1 MRRLIILGIL
11 AIGLPPGPSAGQEG
25 SQAPNAWYEGFEGPD
40 PTWRVVGGNAQYR
53 VEFHGRVSG
62 EAHSGQQS
70 ERIRIWASGGTEV
83 FIGHTVGRPRIIDE
97 LLPTV
102 WVKSDRQGIQ
112 MAVQVVLPRST
123 DPRTRRPLTTVLY
136 GSSYTTVGRWQQLR
150 VAELPLLLARQTRVL
165 RTQFGPQ
172 IDPREAYVEQV
183 LLNIYGGPGATEVWI
198 DDLDVAH
205 HVGPPPEVAATGP
218 PAALP
223 TGGMSG
229 TRLPES
235 GTGIAGPTPEP
246 RRGAT
251 LSGSLL
257 RIDDREFF
265 PRIIEY
271 QGEPLSFLRQ
281 LGFNTIAF
289 AQVPTA
295 ELLEEA
301 GRLGLWVICPPPFSP
316 RPEGAGQIEE
326 PLPEI
331 GPLFDRVLAWD
342 LGSGLGAKHL
352 MATAAWARQ
361 VKSADRR
368 CPGRPICCRPTSQLR
383 AYCRAVHIAILGRG
397 VLATGLDLSDYALW
411 LRQRPSLL
419 IPGAPFWTT
428 VETQPPELLRR
439 QWSAL
444 GQNPASAA
452 FSPEALR
459 LLVYTAITCG
469 SRGLWFQSSSPL
481 NAEDAETR
489 LRALTLELLNL
500 ELELMEPWAA
510 AGSVLAT
517 VPGSE
522 PALVATLLQTNHARL
537 LVPIWS
543 PPGSQCVAG
552 QAAAHDLS
560 FLVPG
565 VPETNKAYWMLPGEL
580 RPFHPPRKAGGV
592 RVTVDEFD
600 VTALVM
606 LTQHPTVVAAMGRR
620 AAQIGRRSAE
630 LHRELA
636 AWQFRRDSELAG
648 HLAVPNPAVHYAA
661 YLAEA
666 QKHLQ
671 ECDRQIRMGNFS
683 AAALAAC
690 RATRPLRLLE
700 REHWEAA
707 VRRLNSPVASP
718 PAVTFATL
726 PWHWRLMEQVAASR
740 PATSLLPAAD
750 FEDLAVVFGAGWQH
764 FQHPHPELQSEAELA
779 PAAAHGGKLGLR
791 LAVLTQQQGEPP
803 IVESPP
809 VWITSPAVP
818 VAAGQ
823 LLRIQGWVHVPRPIR
838 GSVDGLLILDS
849 LGGEPLAYRVR
860 HTEGWQQFVL
870 YRVVTQTGT
879 MSLTFALAGVGEAF
893 LDDVEIQP
901 LGPAVPLAP

>member
-1 MRRLIILGIL
+1 MQ
-11 AIGLPPGPSAGQEG
+11 GPAAGQEG
-25 SQAPNAWYEGFEGPD
+25 PQVANAWYEGFEGPE
-40 PTWRVVGGNAQYR
+40 PSWRVVGGNAQYR
-53 VEFHGRVSG
+53 VEFHGRVSD
-62 EAHSGQQS
+62 EAHSGQRC
-70 ERIRIWASGGTEV
+70 ERIRIFASGGTEV
-83 FIGHTVGRPRIIDE
+83 FIGHPVGRPRIIDE

-102 WVKSDRQGIQ
+102 WVKSDRQGMQ

-123 DPRTRRPLTTVLY
+123 DPRTRRPLATVLY

-165 RTQFGPQ
+165 RAQFGPQ
-172 IDPREAYVEQV
+172 VDPREAYVEQV
-183 LLNIYGGPGATEVWI
+183 LLNIYGGPGVTDVWI

-205 HVGPPPEVAATGP
+205 HVGPPPEVLATGP
-218 PAALP
+218 PVALP
-223 TGGMSG
+223 AGVGSG
-229 TRLPES
+229 VRLPDS
-235 GTGIAGPTPEP
+235 ASWNAMASSEP
-246 RRGAT
+246 RRGPAF
-251 LSGSLL
+251 SGSLL
-257 RIDDREFF
+257 RIDDREMF

-281 LGFNTIAF
+281 LGFNAVAL
-289 AQVPTA
+289 AQVPSA

-301 GRLGLWVICPPPFSP
+301 GRLGLWIICPPPFSP
-316 RPEGAGQIEE
+316 RPDGAGDAEGPI
-326 PLPEI
+326 PEI

-342 LGSGLGAKHL
+342 LGAGLGAKHL
-352 MATAAWARQ
+352 PATTAWARQ

-368 CPGRPICCRPTSQLR
+368 CPGRPIVCRPTSQLR
-383 AYCRAVHIAILGRG
+383 GYGRAVDIPVLGRR
-397 VLATGLDLSDYALW
+397 VLGTGLDLSDYALW
-411 LRQRPSLL
+411 LRRRPSLM
-419 IPGAPFWTT
+419 IPGGAFWTT
-428 VETQPPELLRR
+428 IETQPAELLRR

-444 GQNPASAA
+444 GQEPASAT
-452 FSPEALR
+452 FSPESLR

-469 SRGLWFQSSSPL
+469 SRGLWFQSTSPL
-481 NAEDAETR
+481 NAGDADTR

-500 ELELMEPWAA
+500 EMELMEPWAA

-552 QAAAHDLS
+552 QAAGHDLS

-592 RVTVDEFD
+592 RVTVEEFD
-600 VTALVM
+600 LTALVM

-630 LHRELA
+630 IFRELA
-636 AWQFRRDSELAG
+636 AWQLRRDSELAG
-648 HLAVPNPAVHYAA
+648 RLAVPNPAVRHPA

-666 QKHLQ
+666 QKHLL
-671 ECDRQIRMGNFS
+671 ECDRQMGTGNLS
-683 AAALAAC
+683 AASLAAC
-690 RATRPLRLLE
+690 RAMRPLRLLE

-707 VRRLNSPVASP
+707 VRPLNSPVASP

-740 PATSLLPAAD
+740 PGPSLLPAAD
-750 FEDLAVVFGAGWQH
+750 FEDLAIVFASGWQH
-764 FQHPHPELQSEAELA
+764 FQHPQPELQTEAELT
-779 PAAAHGGKLGLR
+779 PAAAHTGKLGLR
-791 LAVLTQQQGEPP
+791 LAVANRQKDEPAV
-803 IVESPP
+803 IESPP

-818 VAAGQ
+818 VAGGQ
-823 LLRIQGWVHVPRPIR
+823 LLRIQGWVNIPQPIR
-838 GSVDGLLILDS
+838 GSVDGLLVLDS

-860 HTEGWQQFVL
+860 HTEGWQPFVL
-870 YRVVTQTGT
+870 YRVATQTET
-879 MSLTFALAGVGEAF
+879 MSLTFALAGLGEAF
-893 LDDVEIQP
+893 LDDVEIRA
-901 LGPAVPLAP
+901 LVPASSVGNPTPATSWPQ